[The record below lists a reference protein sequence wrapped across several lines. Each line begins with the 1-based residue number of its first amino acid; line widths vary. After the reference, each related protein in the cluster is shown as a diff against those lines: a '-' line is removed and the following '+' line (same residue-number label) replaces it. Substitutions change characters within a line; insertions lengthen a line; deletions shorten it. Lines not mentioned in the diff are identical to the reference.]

1 MAARLL
7 GSVPAAL
14 TWLAQRGVR
23 GLATDSRTLQPGDA
37 FIAWPGHA
45 HDGRKHVHQ
54 ALEAGARACVVEADG
69 VEAYGF
75 DDDRIAAMDG
85 LKAAAG
91 PLASAFFGSPSDRL
105 AVIAVTGTNGK
116 TSTTWWMAQALTV
129 LGRRCGVIGTLGAGA
144 VPLDGGSATLGTS
157 LIATGLTTPDPVTLH
172 RAFKAFVGQGLRTVA
187 IEASSIGLAERRL
200 WGTHID
206 IAVFTNFTQDHLDFH
221 GSMDAYWKAKAD
233 LFAWPGLRAAVI
245 NIDDPRGEALQRSL
259 ATSDLRLWACST
271 TPQQHPSARLVARD
285 VGYIDGGLAFELV
298 EAGLPSVAL
307 RTRLIGDYNVANLL
321 AVVASLRV
329 LGVSLDD
336 VARAC
341 AALTPV
347 PGRMQ
352 RVRAD
357 ATDLRAPEVL
367 VDYAHTPDALDKA
380 LRALQPLAAARGGEL
395 WCVFG
400 CGGNRDAGKRPA
412 MGAIAQAQ
420 AQHVVVTSDN
430 PRHEV
435 PSAILAAIT
444 AGMAATP
451 AALVIEDRRAAIAW
465 AVAHAGPCDV
475 VLIAGKGHETDQ
487 EIAGVKLPFSD
498 VDEALGALRVR
509 AAAGVCA

>member
-1 MAARLL
+1 MAQRLL

-23 GLATDSRTLQPGDA
+23 GLATDSRALQPGDA

-45 HDGRKHVHQ
+45 HDGRQHVQQ
-54 ALEAGARACVVEADG
+54 ALDAGARACVIEADG
-69 VEAYGF
+69 AEAFGF
-75 DDDRIAAMDG
+75 DDERIAAMDG

-91 PLASAFFGSPSDRL
+91 PLAGAFFGSPSDRL

-116 TSTTWWMAQALTV
+116 TSTTWWTAQALSV

-144 VPLDGGSATLGTS
+144 VPLDGSAVLT
-157 LIATGLTTPDPVTLH
+157 ATGLTTPDPVTLH
-172 RAFKAFVGQGLRTVA
+172 RAFKRFVGEGLRTAA

-233 LFAWPGLRAAVI
+233 LFAWPGLRAAVL
-245 NIDDPRGEALQRSL
+245 NIDDPRGAELQRTL
-259 ATSDLRLWACST
+259 ATSDLRLWTCSAN
-271 TPQQHPSARLVARD
+271 PQQHPTARLVARD
-285 VGYIDGGLAFELV
+285 VSYVDGGLAFELV
-298 EAGLPSVAL
+298 EAGLPPVAL

-341 AALTPV
+341 AGLTPV

-352 RVRAD
+352 RVRSDAAD
-357 ATDLRAPEVL
+357 LHSPEVL

-380 LRALQPLAAARGGEL
+380 LRALQPFAAARGGEL

-400 CGGNRDAGKRPA
+400 CGGDRDTGKRAA
-412 MGAIAQAQ
+412 MGAIAQQQ

-430 PRHEV
+430 PRHEL
-435 PSAILAAIT
+435 PAAIIAAIT
-444 AGMAATP
+444 SGMAATP
-451 AALVIEDRRAAIAW
+451 APHVIEDRRAAIAH
-465 AVAHAGPCDV
+465 AVAQAGPRDV
-475 VLIAGKGHETDQ
+475 VLIAGKGHESDQ
-487 EIAGVKLPFSD
+487 DIGGVKLPFSD
-498 VDEALGALRVR
+498 VDEARAALRVR
-509 AAAGVCA
+509 AAAGVGT

>member
-45 HDGRKHVHQ
+45 HDGRQHVRQ
-54 ALEAGARACVVEADG
+54 ALESGARACVVDASG
-69 VEAYGF
+69 VEAFGF
-75 DDDRIAAMDG
+75 DDERIAAMDG

-116 TSTTWWMAQALTV
+116 TSTTWWTAQALSV

-144 VPLDGGSATLGTS
+144 VPLDGIAALTS
-157 LIATGLTTPDPVTLH
+157 TGLTTPDPVTLH
-172 RAFKAFVGQGLRTVA
+172 RAFKRFVGEGLRTAA

-221 GSMDAYWKAKAD
+221 GSMDAYWRAKAD
-233 LFAWPGLRAAVI
+233 LFAWPGLRAAVL
-245 NIDDPRGEALQRSL
+245 NIDDPRGQTLQSAL
-259 ATSDLRLWACST
+259 ATSDLRLWTCST
-271 TPQQHPSARLVARD
+271 NPQQHPTARLVARD
-285 VGYIDGGLAFELV
+285 VSYVDGGLAFELV
-298 EAGLPSVAL
+298 EVGLPPVAL

-352 RVRAD
+352 RVRVA
-357 ATDLRAPEVL
+357 APDLRTPEVL

-380 LRALQPLAAARGGEL
+380 LRALQPLAVARAGEL

-400 CGGNRDAGKRPA
+400 CGGNRDSSKRAA

-435 PSAILAAIT
+435 PATILADIG
-444 AGMAATP
+444 AGMTATT
-451 AALVIEDRRAAIAW
+451 AVRVIEDRRAAIAF
-465 AVAHAGPCDV
+465 AVAHAGPRDV

-487 EIAGVKLPFSD
+487 DIAGVKLPFSD
-498 VDEALGALRVR
+498 VDEALGALRER
-509 AAAGVCA
+509 AAAGACA